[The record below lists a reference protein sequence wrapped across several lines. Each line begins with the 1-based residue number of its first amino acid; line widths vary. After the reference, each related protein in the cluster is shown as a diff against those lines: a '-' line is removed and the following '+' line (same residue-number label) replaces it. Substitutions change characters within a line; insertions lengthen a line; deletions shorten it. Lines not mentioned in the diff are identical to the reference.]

1 MSWRERFLLWFGPG
15 FLGGVT
21 FGDWLAL
28 LRENHFAIDPP
39 YWLRAAIITLGSLG
53 NSLVRRRETAAY
65 GESIAE
71 TKVESPIFVLGI
83 WRSGTTHLQNLFA
96 VDDRFAFPNAYQVT
110 YPHTF
115 LCTEKAATRLGPLVL
130 PRKRLQDN
138 MQFGFEQPSEDELAL
153 CITTFRSEM
162 LSLVFPR
169 RADHY
174 DCYLTLRGVPEAEVA
189 EWKDAL
195 LWFTKKLT
203 WKCRK
208 PLVLKSPHHTGRIRR
223 LLEVFPDA
231 RFVHIHRD
239 PYVVF
244 QSARHTVLKMV
255 DFSTLQRP
263 RLNVEEWTIRLY
275 LDMFNAFIEEKNLI
289 RDDRIHEVR
298 FEDLERDPI
307 GEMRRVYETLGLPEF
322 GVVEP
327 FMQSYVAS
335 LSGYKK
341 NTYSPLA
348 PELRER
354 IAREWRRCFEE
365 WDYPV

>member
-1 MSWRERFLLWFGPG
+1 MSWRERFLLWFGSG

-39 YWLRAAIITLGSLG
+39 YWLRATIITLGSLG

-65 GESIAE
+65 RESIAE

-115 LCTEKAATRLGPLVL
+115 LCTEKAATRLVPLVL

-138 MQFGFEQPSEDELAL
+138 MRFGFEQPSEDELAL

-195 LWFTKKLT
+195 LWFTKKLS
-203 WKCRK
+203 WKCSK
-208 PLVLKSPHHTGRIRR
+208 PLVLKSPHRTHSSSAGSLPRR
-223 LLEVFPDA
+223 QF
-231 RFVHIHRD
+231 
-239 PYVVF
+239 
-244 QSARHTVLKMV
+244 
-255 DFSTLQRP
+255 RP
-263 RLNVEEWTIRLY
+263 RPY
-275 LDMFNAFIEEKNLI
+275 FS
-289 RDDRIHEVR
+289 
-298 FEDLERDPI
+298 
-307 GEMRRVYETLGLPEF
+307 
-322 GVVEP
+322 VVEP
-327 FMQSYVAS
+327 SMRSYVAS
-335 LSGYKK
+335 LSGYEK
-341 NTYSPLA
+341 NTYMPLV
-348 PELRER
+348 PQVRER
-354 IAREWRRCFEE
+354 IAKEWRRCFEE
-365 WDYPV
+365 WGYPI